1 MNGVN
6 RDVSHIVLDSKWMLF
21 PGVDVNLRVILTF
34 FCFLSFSSCILL
46 KFQLYFRNA
55 HGISIFVGLRADS
68 FSFLSGTILFVS
80 LFCYVCSPKKL
91 PCPPAT
97 LGHKMDSFSFQMVCQ
112 LLLSELVTNCCLRQA
127 SSAMLGSLGIFKT
140 GDLLLEPGI
149 RMSETNEP
157 QKLI

>member
-1 MNGVN
+1 
-6 RDVSHIVLDSKWMLF
+6 MLL
-21 PGVDVNLRVILTF
+21 PGVEVNLRVTLPF
-34 FCFLSFSSCILL
+34 FFSLSSSSCILL

-55 HGISIFVGLRADS
+55 HGISIFVGFRADS
-68 FSFLSGTILFVS
+68 FSFCFFIGAILFVS

-112 LLLSELVTNCCLRQA
+112 LLLSELVTNCCLRQT

-140 GDLLLEPGI
+140 GDVLPEPGI
-149 RMSETNEP
+149 RMSETNGP
-157 QKLI
+157 QKLV